1 MVFTA
6 LTSRFLGQRHGVLG
20 GAVDGDLQVLD
31 LLLAADRLEQLGR
44 VLQRTRAAGC
54 GPWGWPGSRPARP
67 SSGPRRGAGF
77 QRGLD
82 ALLASSVADSDA
94 RPCARARGEQ
104 QDDGEAAKAKA
115 NGVAWRCLAVDGQG
129 PMMPPGRHAATPG
142 CDNCNAMNHSY
153 ILTLSCPDRPGIVH
167 AVSGFLLERGGNI
180 EEAAQYNDHG
190 TGLFF
195 MRVQFACGQLTFDD
209 LRAQLKLFGEPF
221 QMDWKLH
228 AKRQPMRTV
237 ILVSK
242 EGHCL
247 NDLLF
252 RWKSGLLPV
261 DIRAIVS
268 NHREFYQLAAS
279 YNVPFHHI
287 PVTAA
292 TKAQAEA
299 QQYEIIESEKADL
312 VVLARYMQIL
322 SDDLCRKLSGR
333 AINIHHSFLP
343 SFKGAKPYYQAHDRG
358 VKLIGATA
366 HYVTADLDEG
376 PIIEQDVAR
385 VDHAHTVEAS
395 PPPAATPR
403 ARCWRAP

>member
-1 MVFTA
+1 MSQA
-6 LTSRFLGQRHGVLG
+6 
-20 GAVDGDLQVLD
+20 
-31 LLLAADRLEQLGR
+31 
-44 VLQRTRAAGC
+44 
-54 GPWGWPGSRPARP
+54 
-67 SSGPRRGAGF
+67 
-77 QRGLD
+77 
-82 ALLASSVADSDA
+82 
-94 RPCARARGEQ
+94 
-104 QDDGEAAKAKA
+104 
-115 NGVAWRCLAVDGQG
+115 
-129 PMMPPGRHAATPG
+129 
-142 CDNCNAMNHSY
+142 Y

-180 EEAAQYNDHG
+180 EEAAQYNDHD

-195 MRVQFACGQLTFDD
+195 MRVRFACGQLTQDD
-209 LRAQLKLFGEPF
+209 LRQQLKMFAEGF
-221 QMDWKLH
+221 QMDWRLH
-228 AKRQPMRTV
+228 AGAQPMKTV
-237 ILVSK
+237 IFVSK

-252 RWKSGLLPV
+252 RWKSGLLPL

-292 TKAQAEA
+292 TKPQAEA
-299 QQYEIIESEKADL
+299 RQYEVIEAEGAEL
-312 VVLARYMQIL
+312 VILARYMQVL

-385 VDHAHTVEAS
+385 VDHSYSVEHLTATGRDTESMVLARAVKWHSEHRVLQNGHKTVIFK
-395 PPPAATPR
+395 
-403 ARCWRAP
+403 

>member
-1 MVFTA
+1 MN
-6 LTSRFLGQRHGVLG
+6 
-20 GAVDGDLQVLD
+20 
-31 LLLAADRLEQLGR
+31 
-44 VLQRTRAAGC
+44 RAY
-54 GPWGWPGSRPARP
+54 
-67 SSGPRRGAGF
+67 
-77 QRGLD
+77 
-82 ALLASSVADSDA
+82 V
-94 RPCARARGEQ
+94 
-104 QDDGEAAKAKA
+104 
-115 NGVAWRCLAVDGQG
+115 
-129 PMMPPGRHAATPG
+129 
-142 CDNCNAMNHSY
+142 
-153 ILTLSCPDRPGIVH
+153 LTLSCPDRPGIVH
-167 AVSGFLLERGGNI
+167 AVSGFLLEHGGNI
-180 EEAAQYNDHG
+180 EEAAQYNDHD

-195 MRVQFACGQLTFDD
+195 MRVQFACDQLTHED
-209 LRAQLKLFGEPF
+209 LKAKLKFFAEPF
-221 QMDWKLH
+221 KMAWQLH
-228 AKRQPMRTV
+228 ATHEPMRTV

-252 RWKSGLLPV
+252 RWKSGLLPL
-261 DIRAIVS
+261 DIAAIVS

-299 QQYEIIESEKADL
+299 KQYEIIEAERAEL

-322 SDDLCRKLSGR
+322 SDDLCRKLAGR

-385 VDHAHTVEAS
+385 VDHSLTVEDLTAQGRDTES
-395 PPPAATPR
+395 QVLAR
-403 ARCWRAP
+403 AVKWHSEHRVLVNGHKTVIFR

>member
-1 MVFTA
+1 M
-6 LTSRFLGQRHGVLG
+6 S
-20 GAVDGDLQVLD
+20 
-31 LLLAADRLEQLGR
+31 
-44 VLQRTRAAGC
+44 
-54 GPWGWPGSRPARP
+54 
-67 SSGPRRGAGF
+67 
-77 QRGLD
+77 
-82 ALLASSVADSDA
+82 
-94 RPCARARGEQ
+94 
-104 QDDGEAAKAKA
+104 EA
-115 NGVAWRCLAVDGQG
+115 
-129 PMMPPGRHAATPG
+129 
-142 CDNCNAMNHSY
+142 Y

-180 EEAAQYNDHG
+180 EEAAQYNDHA

-195 MRVQFACGQLTFDD
+195 MRVRFACGQLTPDD
-209 LRAQLKLFGEPF
+209 LRLQLKLFAEGF
-221 QMDWKLH
+221 QMQWKLH
-228 AKRQPMRTV
+228 ASTQPMKTV
-237 ILVSK
+237 IFVSK

-299 QQYEIIESEKADL
+299 RQYEVIEAEGAEL
-312 VVLARYMQIL
+312 VVLARYMQVL

-385 VDHAHTVEAS
+385 VDHSCSVEDLTATGRDTESMVLARAVKWHSEHRVLQNGHKTVIFK
-395 PPPAATPR
+395 
-403 ARCWRAP
+403 